1 MVSAA
6 CGYDMHRLRFKTKLI
21 QMAMAGAYDRILVEP
36 SGVFDVD
43 EFFDLRYESPLDR
56 WYERGSVIAIVN
68 VVTPDDLS
76 DAERAALQ
84 KLRTERE
91 VRKRA

>member
-1 MVSAA
+1 MPRMGSTA
-6 CGYDMHRLRFKTKLI
+6 
-21 QMAMAGAYDRILVEP
+21 
-36 SGVFDVD
+36 
-43 EFFDLRYESPLDR
+43 
-56 WYERGSVIAIVN
+56 RGSVIAIVN